1 METPNGGLSLGKPF
15 IHHLWK
21 QPFME
26 TPISMNSS
34 CFSTSSP
41 VPLGTLTPLASR
53 RRQIWVTCARN
64 PGDSSWIKW
73 WISDQNS
80 MNDHHDFTSMIIMI
94 LHQWSSWFYIND
106 HHDFTSWHYNGILSS
121 SSFFIMTLQW
131 HQKKCHDVNTY
142 LYYHEHRIP
151 SKWPV
156 EWELW

>member
-94 LHQWSSWFYIND
+94 LHQWSSWFYI
-106 HHDFTSWHYNGILSS
+106 
-121 SSFFIMTLQW
+121 MTLQW
-131 HQKKCHDVNTY
+131 HFIIIIIFHHDITMASKKCHDVNTY
-142 LYYHEHRIP
+142 LYYHERRIP

>member
-1 METPNGGLSLGKPF
+1 
-15 IHHLWK
+15 
-21 QPFME
+21 
-26 TPISMNSS
+26 MNSS

-131 HQKKCHDVNTY
+131 HQKNVMMS
-142 LYYHEHRIP
+142 IP
-151 SKWPV
+151 IYITMNIVYPPNGQLNGNCDNDDNNNHV
-156 EWELW
+156 YIYI